1 MIDQKKAEVYMT
13 DNLVKINLG
22 FENVCGIDIPA
33 KYIRNLSI
41 TGVTQHS
48 SYDLNTNNSYNNH
61 LYADSATFTVDY
73 GELNKLDTRIDGLPI
88 GKRIM
93 RFHDIVGIDL
103 YYKDQK
109 DAVSIY
115 MPWMTH
121 GGSDENLWQTNR
133 LYIRKSSFDRNPAYL
148 KRWPKAKIEQVKQFE
163 EQSNTISHHLLEVN
177 FGRYN
182 PLMWNTKLPQEDSD
196 DIVLLRVGDKDD
208 FTELYDTVK
217 YDPNKTERISLTRDE
232 LRKLNAKSNI

>member
-1 MIDQKKAEVYMT
+1 MT
-13 DNLVKINLG
+13 DNDNLVKINLC
-22 FENVCGIDIPA
+22 FENVCGVDIPA
-33 KYIRNLSI
+33 KYIRNLRI
-41 TGVTQHS
+41 ADVTQHS
-48 SYDLNTNNSYNNH
+48 SYDLNTNNGYDSN

-163 EQSNTISHHLLEVN
+163 EQSHTIGHHLLEVN
-177 FGRYN
+177 FGHYN
-182 PLMWNTKLPQEDSD
+182 PLMWNTKLPQENSD

-217 YDPNKTERISLTRDE
+217 YDPNKTERISLTHDE
-232 LRKLNAKSNI
+232 LRKLNEQSNI

>member
-1 MIDQKKAEVYMT
+1 MT

-22 FENVCGIDIPA
+22 FENVCGTDIPA
-33 KYIRNLSI
+33 KYIRNLRI
-41 TGVTQHS
+41 TDVTQHS
-48 SYDLNTNNSYNNH
+48 SYDLNTNNDHNNH
-61 LYADSATFTVDY
+61 LCADSATFTVDY
-73 GELNKLDTRIDGLPI
+73 DELNKLDTRIDGLPI

-93 RFHDIVGIDL
+93 RFHDIVAIDL

-121 GGSDENLWQTNR
+121 GNSEENLWQTNR
-133 LYIRKSSFDRNPAYL
+133 LYIRKSSFDKNPARL
-148 KRWPKAKIEQVKQFE
+148 KYWPEAKSEQVRQFE
-163 EQSNTISHHLLEVN
+163 EQSHTIGHHLLEVN
-177 FGRYN
+177 FDRYN
-182 PLMWNTKLPQEDSD
+182 PLKWNTKLPQEDRD

-217 YDPNKTERISLTRDE
+217 YDPNKTQRISLTRDE
-232 LRKLNAKSNI
+232 RRELNEQSSI